1 MIDNRENRK
10 NREKSKN
17 RKKRIANI
25 LIGLGFLFIL
35 IPGLLWLYATYHQ
48 WQDAKQWQA
57 VVESSKPSGAGET
70 SATAVEFTTNGEVQ
84 IEDTE
89 TKMFADADMIKT
101 ASKLVDRSR
110 IKEGASIAYIAIPKL
125 DLKLNVLEGESWA
138 NLAKGPIR
146 VSKTARIGDGGSTLI
161 SGHRTMYAAPFHDLH
176 KLAVGDEITVY
187 TKKAV
192 FSYTISEIQRV
203 KPDDWSYITKAGF
216 PQLVLS
222 TCDPMFSA
230 AKRLLII
237 SKLRYAKPV
246 KVAE

>member
-1 MIDNRENRK
+1 MIENRER
-10 NREKSKN
+10 SKN

-25 LIGLGFLFIL
+25 LIGLGFLLIL
-35 IPGLLWLYATYHQ
+35 IPGLLWAYATYHQ

-57 VVESSKPSGAGET
+57 VVESSKSSET
-70 SATAVEFTTNGEVQ
+70 SETPATTTTVKFATNGNVQ
-84 IEDTE
+84 IEDKE

-110 IKEGASIAYIAIPKL
+110 IEEGASIAYISIPKL

-237 SKLRYAKPV
+237 SKIRYAKPV
-246 KVAE
+246 KIAE